1 MGFELRRQMT
11 LNFSCGDDK
20 VGFDSHLID
29 ILKFGGHFPFLDV
42 LIEDSQS
49 KGLIQVLL
57 FFQAL

>member
-1 MGFELRRQMT
+1 MT